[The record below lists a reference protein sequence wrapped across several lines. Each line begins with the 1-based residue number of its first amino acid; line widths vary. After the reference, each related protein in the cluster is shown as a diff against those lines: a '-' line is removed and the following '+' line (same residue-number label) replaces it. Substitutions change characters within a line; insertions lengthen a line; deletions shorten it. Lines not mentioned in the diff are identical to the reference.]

1 MANVSNFSAV
11 TPGAAVSGTLT
22 DKEVV
27 APIAPPDGLRAD
39 GPRVTFHFAGTW
51 DAGNTYVYYD
61 VVKDNSG
68 ASWIC
73 KYPQVP
79 KGTPL
84 EEGAYWTRWA
94 DPNIEIEEMRQTIQL
109 YNARISK
116 NATDIA
122 KNATDIAKNASNI
135 SQNATDIAKNASN
148 ISQNTT
154 DIAKNATDIAKNA
167 SNISQ
172 NAAKIHNLEN
182 PIMVVYG
189 DSWSDF
195 TETEL
200 NWSNLVAKQL
210 GCARKNYSKSGAT
223 ITNIGESTIKTLTQ
237 EVNESITELSNVSDL
252 VKYVFILMG
261 VNDATHNASLSNILT
276 VLAQQT
282 TIIRNTF
289 PNALISFS
297 FNFPCYNQSKYM
309 PYVNYFKNF
318 AFNRGYNYVD
328 LGSLMFAPSLYKS
341 DRLHPTNGA
350 GTGYIAGR
358 MLGSQCNVVIDDYV
372 IKNDDEG
379 IITIKYTQQ
388 GCLLFVTFKG
398 ATAKLKL
405 GDMQIK
411 LSGISIGSSKKGPV
425 ILTTDVEN
433 NYVTAINTSEP
444 ESNSTWQGLI
454 YA

>member
-94 DPNIEIEEMRQTIQL
+94 DPNIEIEEMHQTLQL

-122 KNATDIAKNASNI
+122 KNAADIAKNA
-135 SQNATDIAKNASN
+135 ADIA
-148 ISQNTT
+148 QN
-154 DIAKNATDIAKNA
+154 D
-167 SNISQ
+167 
-172 NAAKIHNLEN
+172 AKILSLKN
-182 PIMVVYG
+182 PIMIVYG

-195 TETEL
+195 TETES

-210 GCARKNYSKSGAT
+210 GCIRKNYSKSGAT
-223 ITNIGESTIKTLTQ
+223 ITDIGENTIKTLTQ
-237 EVNESITELSNVSDL
+237 EVNESISELSNVSDS

-261 VNDATHNASLSNILT
+261 VNDATHNVSLSNILT
-276 VLAQQT
+276 VLSQQT

-297 FNFPCYNQSKYM
+297 FNFPCYSQSKYM
-309 PYVNYFKNF
+309 PYVNYFKNL
-318 AFNRGYNYVD
+318 AFNRGYNYVE
-328 LGSLMFAPSLYKS
+328 LGSLMFAPSLYKP
-341 DRLHPTNGA
+341 DKLHPTNTA

-358 MLGSQCNVVIDDYV
+358 MLGSQCNVITDDYV
-372 IKNDDEG
+372 IKNDAEG
-379 IITIKYTQQ
+379 TITIKYTQL
-388 GCLLFVTFKG
+388 GCVLYVNFKG
-398 ATAKLKL
+398 NTSKLKL

-411 LSGISIGSSKKGPV
+411 LSGTAIASSNKGPTA
-425 ILTTDVEN
+425 LTVDLDK
-433 NYVTAINTSEP
+433 NYVTAINTSVT
-444 ESNSTWQGLI
+444 ESNTNWQGLI
-454 YA
+454 HA

>member
-11 TPGAAVSGTLT
+11 TPGAAVNGTLT

-94 DPNIEIEEMRQTIQL
+94 DPNIEIEDMYRTIQL
-109 YNARISK
+109 YNERISKNTADIAK

-122 KNATDIAKNASNI
+122 KNATDITKNAV
-135 SQNATDIAKNASN
+135 
-148 ISQNTT
+148 
-154 DIAKNATDIAKNA
+154 
-167 SNISQ
+167 
-172 NAAKIHNLEN
+172 KIRNLTN
-182 PIMVVYG
+182 PIMIVYG

-195 TETEL
+195 TETES

-210 GCARKNYSKSGAT
+210 GCVRKNYSKSGAT

-237 EVNESITELSNVSDL
+237 EVNESISELSNVSDS

-261 VNDATHNASLSNILT
+261 VNDATHNASLSDILT

-297 FNFPCYNQSKYM
+297 FNFPCYSQSKYM
-309 PYVNYFKNF
+309 PYVNYFRNF
-318 AFNRGYNYVD
+318 AYNRGYNYVD

-341 DRLHPTNGA
+341 DKLHPTNTA

-358 MLGSQCNVVIDDYV
+358 MLGSQCDVIIDDYN

-379 IITIKYTQQ
+379 VITIKYTPL
-388 GCLLFVTFKG
+388 GCVLFLAFKG
-398 ATAKLKL
+398 STTKLEL
-405 GDMQIK
+405 GDLQIK
-411 LSGISIGSSKKGPV
+411 LSAITVGTSNKGPV
-425 ILTTDVEN
+425 ILTTDVKN
-433 NYVTAINTSEP
+433 NYVTAVNTP
-444 ESNSTWQGLI
+444 APASNSTWQGLI

>member
-11 TPGAAVSGTLT
+11 TPGAAVNGTLT

-94 DPNIEIEEMRQTIQL
+94 DPNIEIEDMYQTIQL
-109 YNARISK
+109 YNTRISK
-116 NATDIA
+116 NAADIA
-122 KNATDIAKNASNI
+122 KNATDIAKNA
-135 SQNATDIAKNASN
+135 ADIA
-148 ISQNTT
+148 
-154 DIAKNATDIAKNA
+154 
-167 SNISQ
+167 Q
-172 NAAKIHNLEN
+172 NAAKIRSLKN
-182 PIMVVYG
+182 PIMIVYG

-195 TETEL
+195 TETES

-210 GCARKNYSKSGAT
+210 GCVRKNYSKSGAT
-223 ITNIGESTIKTLTQ
+223 ITNIGESTVKTLTQ
-237 EVNESITELSNVSDL
+237 EVNESISELSSVSDS

-261 VNDATHNASLSNILT
+261 VNDATHNISLSDILT

-297 FNFPCYNQSKYM
+297 FNFPCYSQSKYM

-328 LGSLMFAPSLYKS
+328 LGSLMFAPSLYKP
-341 DRLHPTNGA
+341 DKLHPTNGA

-358 MLGSQCNVVIDDYV
+358 MLGSKCDTIIDDYV

-379 IITIKYTQQ
+379 VITIKYTQL
-388 GCLLFVTFKG
+388 GCVLYVKFKG
-398 ATAKLKL
+398 NTTKLKL
-405 GDMQIK
+405 GDIQFKI
-411 LSGISIGSSKKGPV
+411 SGSTIGSSTKGP
-425 ILTTDVEN
+425 IIMTTDVDK
-433 NYVTAINTSEP
+433 NYVTAINTPEP
-444 ESNSTWQGLI
+444 ESNSMWQGLI

>member
-1 MANVSNFSAV
+1 MANISNFSAV

-39 GPRVTFHFAGTW
+39 GPRVTFHFTGTW

-94 DPNIEIEEMRQTIQL
+94 DPNIEIEDMYRTLQL
-109 YNARISK
+109 YDARISK

-122 KNATDIAKNASNI
+122 KNATG
-135 SQNATDIAKNASN
+135 
-148 ISQNTT
+148 
-154 DIAKNATDIAKNA
+154 IAKNATDIARND
-167 SNISQ
+167 
-172 NAAKIHNLEN
+172 AKIRSLKN
-182 PIMVVYG
+182 PIMIVYG

-195 TETEL
+195 TETEA
-200 NWSNLVAKQL
+200 NWSNIVAKQL
-210 GCARKNYSKSGAT
+210 GCVRKNYSKSGAT

-237 EVNESITELSNVSDL
+237 EVNESISELSNVSDS

-261 VNDATHNASLSNILT
+261 VNDATHNASLSDILT
-276 VLAQQT
+276 ILAQQT
-282 TIIRNTF
+282 TIIRNTY

-309 PYVNYFKNF
+309 PYVNYFRNF

-328 LGSLMFAPSLYKS
+328 LGSLMFAPSLYKP
-341 DRLHPTNGA
+341 DKLHPTNGA

-358 MLGSQCNVVIDDYV
+358 MLGSQCNVIIDDYV

-379 IITIKYTQQ
+379 TITIKYTPL
-388 GCLLFVTFKG
+388 GCMLYINFKG
-398 ATAKLKL
+398 NTSKLKL

-411 LSGISIGSSKKGPV
+411 LAETAIGTSTKGPT
-425 ILTTDVEN
+425 ILTTDVDE
-433 NYVTAINTSEP
+433 NYVTAINTTAP
-444 ESNSTWQGLI
+444 ASNTNWTGLI

>member
-22 DKEVV
+22 DKEV
-27 APIAPPDGLRAD
+27 ATPIAPPDGLRAD
-39 GPRVTFHFAGTW
+39 GPRVTFHFAGSW

-73 KYPQVP
+73 KYPRVP

-94 DPNIEIEEMRQTIQL
+94 DPNIEIEDMYQTIQV
-109 YNARISK
+109 YDARISK
-116 NATDIA
+116 NAADIA
-122 KNATDIAKNASNI
+122 KNTADIEKNAADIARN
-135 SQNATDIAKNASN
+135 D
-148 ISQNTT
+148 
-154 DIAKNATDIAKNA
+154 
-167 SNISQ
+167 
-172 NAAKIHNLEN
+172 AKIRSLKN
-182 PIMVVYG
+182 PIMIVYG

-195 TETEL
+195 TETES

-210 GCARKNYSKSGAT
+210 GCIRKNYSKSGAT

-237 EVNESITELSNVSDL
+237 EVNESISELSSVSDS

-261 VNDATHNASLSNILT
+261 VNDATHNVSFSDILT

-297 FNFPCYNQSKYM
+297 FNFPCYSQSKYI

-328 LGSLMFAPSLYKS
+328 LGSLMFAPSLYK
-341 DRLHPTNGA
+341 DDKLHPTNGA

-358 MLGSQCNVVIDDYV
+358 MLGSQCNVITDDYI
-372 IKNDDEG
+372 IKNDAEG
-379 IITIKYTQQ
+379 VITIKYTQL
-388 GCLLFVTFKG
+388 GCVLYVNFKG
-398 ATAKLKL
+398 TTEKLKL
-405 GDMQIK
+405 GDIQFK
-411 LSGISIGSSKKGPV
+411 LSGIAIGSSTKGP
-425 ILTTDVEN
+425 IIITTDVDK
-433 NYVTAINTSEP
+433 NYVTAINTPAP
-444 ESNSTWQGLI
+444 ESNSSWQGLI

>member
-39 GPRVTFHFAGTW
+39 GPRVTFHFAGAW

-84 EEGAYWTRWA
+84 EEGTYWTRWA
-94 DPNIEIEEMRQTIQL
+94 DPNIEIEDMYRTIQL
-109 YNARISK
+109 YNERISK

-122 KNATDIAKNASNI
+122 KNATDIAKNA
-135 SQNATDIAKNASN
+135 ADIARN
-148 ISQNTT
+148 
-154 DIAKNATDIAKNA
+154 D
-167 SNISQ
+167 
-172 NAAKIHNLEN
+172 AKIRSLKN
-182 PIMVVYG
+182 PIMIVYG

-195 TETEL
+195 TETES

-210 GCARKNYSKSGAT
+210 GCVRKNYSKSGAT
-223 ITNIGESTIKTLTQ
+223 ITNIGASTIKTLTQ
-237 EVNESITELSNVSDL
+237 EVNESISELSNVSDS

-261 VNDATHNASLSNILT
+261 VNDATHNASLSDILN

-282 TIIRNTF
+282 TIIRNKF

-297 FNFPCYNQSKYM
+297 FNFPCYSQSKYM

-341 DRLHPTNGA
+341 DKLHPTNGA

-358 MLGSQCNVVIDDYV
+358 MLGSQCNVIIDDYV

-379 IITIKYTQQ
+379 VITIKYTPL
-388 GCLLFVTFKG
+388 GCVLYLNFKG
-398 ATAKLKL
+398 TTSKLKL
-405 GDMQIK
+405 GDMQVK
-411 LSGISIGSSKKGPV
+411 LSEITIASSNKGPT
-425 ILTTDVEN
+425 ILTTDLDK
-433 NYVTAINTSEP
+433 NYVTAINTSAL
-444 ESNSTWQGLI
+444 ESNTNWCGLI

>member
-22 DKEVV
+22 DKDVV
-27 APIAPPDGLRAD
+27 APIAPPDGLRAN
-39 GPRVTFHFAGTW
+39 GPRVTFHFAGSW

-61 VVKDNSG
+61 VVKDNFG

-94 DPNIEIEEMRQTIQL
+94 DPNIEIEDMYQTIQL
-109 YNARISK
+109 YNTRISK
-116 NATDIA
+116 NETDIAKNAAAIA
-122 KNATDIAKNASNI
+122 KNATDIARN
-135 SQNATDIAKNASN
+135 D
-148 ISQNTT
+148 
-154 DIAKNATDIAKNA
+154 
-167 SNISQ
+167 
-172 NAAKIHNLEN
+172 AKIRNLKN
-182 PIMVVYG
+182 PIMIVYG

-195 TETEL
+195 TETEA

-210 GCARKNYSKSGAT
+210 GCVRKNYSKSGAT
-223 ITNIGESTIKTLTQ
+223 ITDIGESTIKTLTQ
-237 EVNESITELSNVSDL
+237 EVNESISELSSVSDS

-261 VNDATHNASLSNILT
+261 VNDATHNAPLSSILT

-282 TIIRNTF
+282 TIIRNTY

-328 LGSLMFAPSLYKS
+328 LGSLMFAPSLYKA
-341 DRLHPTNGA
+341 DKLHPTNTS

-358 MLGSQCNVVIDDYV
+358 MLGSQCNVITDDYV
-372 IKNDDEG
+372 IKNDTEG
-379 IITIKYTQQ
+379 VLTLKYTQL
-388 GCLLFVTFKG
+388 GCVLYVNFKG
-398 ATAKLKL
+398 STTKLEL
-405 GDMQIK
+405 GDMQFK
-411 LSGISIGSSKKGPV
+411 LSEITIGSSTKGPI
-425 ILTTDVEN
+425 ILTTDVDK
-433 NYVTAINTSEP
+433 NYVTAINTTSAD
-444 ESNSTWQGLI
+444 SSSTWQGLI

>member
-94 DPNIEIEEMRQTIQL
+94 DPNIEIEDMYRTIQL
-109 YNARISK
+109 YNTRISK
-116 NATDIA
+116 NETDIAKNSAGIA
-122 KNATDIAKNASNI
+122 KNATDIAR
-135 SQNATDIAKNASN
+135 
-148 ISQNTT
+148 
-154 DIAKNATDIAKNA
+154 
-167 SNISQ
+167 
-172 NAAKIHNLEN
+172 NAANIRSLKN
-182 PIMVVYG
+182 PIMIVYG

-195 TETEL
+195 TENES

-210 GCARKNYSKSGAT
+210 GCVRKNYSKSGAT
-223 ITNIGESTIKTLTQ
+223 ITNIGEGTIKTLTQ
-237 EVNESITELSNVSDL
+237 EVNESVSELSNVSDS

-261 VNDATHNASLSNILT
+261 VNDATHDVSFSNILT

-341 DRLHPTNGA
+341 DKLHPTNGA

-358 MLGSQCNVVIDDYV
+358 MLGSQCNVIVDDYV

-379 IITIKYTQQ
+379 IITIKYTQL
-388 GCLLFVTFKG
+388 GCVLYVKFKG
-398 ATAKLKL
+398 STTKLKL
-405 GDMQIK
+405 GDMQFK
-411 LSGISIGSSKKGPV
+411 LSGLTIGTSTKGP
-425 ILTTDVEN
+425 IIITTDVDK
-433 NYVTAINTSEP
+433 NYVTAINTPAAAS
-444 ESNSTWQGLI
+444 SSSWQGLI

>member
-84 EEGAYWTRWA
+84 EEGVYWTRWA
-94 DPNIEIEEMRQTIQL
+94 DPNIEIEDMYQTLQL

-122 KNATDIAKNASNI
+122 KNATDIAKNA
-135 SQNATDIAKNASN
+135 TDIA
-148 ISQNTT
+148 QN
-154 DIAKNATDIAKNA
+154 D
-167 SNISQ
+167 
-172 NAAKIHNLEN
+172 AKIRSLKN
-182 PIMVVYG
+182 PIMIVYG

-195 TETEL
+195 TETES

-210 GCARKNYSKSGAT
+210 GCVRKNYSKAGAT
-223 ITNIGESTIKTLTQ
+223 ITDIGEVTVKTLTQ
-237 EVNESITELSNVSDL
+237 EVNESISELSNVSDS

-261 VNDATHNASLSNILT
+261 VNDVTHNVSLSSILT

-282 TIIRNTF
+282 TIIRNTY

-297 FNFPCYNQSKYM
+297 FNFPCHSQSKYM

-341 DRLHPTNGA
+341 DKLHPTNTA

-358 MLGSQCNVVIDDYV
+358 MLGSQCDVIVDDYV
-372 IKNDDEG
+372 IKDDDEG
-379 IITIKYTQQ
+379 IITIKYTQL
-388 GCLLFVTFKG
+388 GCALYVNFKG
-398 ATAKLKL
+398 TTTKLNL

-411 LSGISIGSSKKGPV
+411 ISGTPIASSTKGPT
-425 ILTTDVEN
+425 ILTSDVEN
-433 NYVTAINTSEP
+433 NYVTALNTAAA
-444 ESNSTWQGLI
+444 ESSSSWQGLI

>member
-11 TPGAAVSGTLT
+11 TPGAAVRGTLT

-79 KGTPL
+79 KDTPL

-94 DPNIEIEEMRQTIQL
+94 DPNIEIEDMYRTIQL
-109 YNARISK
+109 YDKRISK
-116 NATDIA
+116 NAADIEKNAADIA
-122 KNATDIAKNASNI
+122 KNAADIEKNTADIAKNTADIAKNA
-135 SQNATDIAKNASN
+135 ADIR
-148 ISQNTT
+148 
-154 DIAKNATDIAKNA
+154 
-167 SNISQ
+167 
-172 NAAKIHNLEN
+172 NLKK
-182 PIMVVYG
+182 PIMIVYG

-195 TETEL
+195 TETES

-210 GCARKNYSKSGAT
+210 SCVRKNYSKSGAT
-223 ITNIGESTIKTLTQ
+223 ITNIGASTVKTLTQ
-237 EVNESITELSNVSDL
+237 EVNESISELSNVSDS

-261 VNDATHNASLSNILT
+261 VNDATHNVSLSDILT

-297 FNFPCYNQSKYM
+297 FNFPCYSHSKYM

-341 DRLHPTNGA
+341 DKLHPTNGA

-358 MLGSQCNVVIDDYV
+358 MLGSQCNVIIDDYV
-372 IKNDDEG
+372 IKNDSEG
-379 IITIKYTQQ
+379 VITIKYTQL
-388 GCLLFVTFKG
+388 GCVLYLNFKG
-398 ATAKLKL
+398 TTSKLKL
-405 GDMQIK
+405 GDMQVK
-411 LSGISIGSSKKGPV
+411 LSGIPIASSSKGPT
-425 ILTTDVEN
+425 ILTSDLDK
-433 NYVTAINTSEP
+433 NYVTAINTSAI
-444 ESNSTWQGLI
+444 ESNTNWQGLI
-454 YA
+454 YT

>member
-22 DKEVV
+22 DKEVI

-84 EEGAYWTRWA
+84 EEGTYWTRWA
-94 DPNIEIEEMRQTIQL
+94 DPNIEIEDMYRTIQL
-109 YNARISK
+109 YNTRISK
-116 NATDIA
+116 NEADIAKNEADIA
-122 KNATDIAKNASNI
+122 KNAADIA
-135 SQNATDIAKNASN
+135 QNDV
-148 ISQNTT
+148 
-154 DIAKNATDIAKNA
+154 
-167 SNISQ
+167 
-172 NAAKIHNLEN
+172 KIRNLKN
-182 PIMVVYG
+182 PIMIVYG

-195 TETEL
+195 TETEP
-200 NWSNLVAKQL
+200 NWSNIVAKQL
-210 GCARKNYSKSGAT
+210 GCVRKNYSKSGAT

-237 EVNESITELSNVSDL
+237 EVNESVSELSNVSDS

-328 LGSLMFAPSLYKS
+328 LGCLMFAPSLYKA
-341 DRLHPTNGA
+341 DKLHPTNSA

-358 MLGSQCNVVIDDYV
+358 MLGSQCNVIIDDYN
-372 IKNDDEG
+372 IKNDAEG
-379 IITIKYTQQ
+379 VITIKYTQL
-388 GCLLFVTFKG
+388 GCVLYIQFKG
-398 ATAKLKL
+398 ETSKLKL

-411 LSGISIGSSKKGPV
+411 LYGTPIASNANGPV
-425 ILTTDVEN
+425 IITSDVEK
-433 NYVTAINTSEP
+433 NYVTALNTPSTS
-444 ESNSTWQGLI
+444 SNTTWQGLI